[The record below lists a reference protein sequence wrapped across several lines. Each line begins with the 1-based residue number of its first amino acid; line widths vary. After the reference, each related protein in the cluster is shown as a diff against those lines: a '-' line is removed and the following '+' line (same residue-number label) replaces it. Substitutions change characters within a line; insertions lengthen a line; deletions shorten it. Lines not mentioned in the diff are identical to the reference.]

1 LTRAPCAL
9 LRCSCRQ
16 RPNDVTIVPPND
28 VTVESIVWD
37 SIFPW
42 TGCAPQNYVAMP
54 NNGSGRAHGATCG
67 INYPP
72 DMPPSPPISYVDP
85 GESSGEPAKDGSV
98 ATGVSKP
105 TETAKG
111 ISCEESQ
118 QECLSLPGICDEAAA
133 PRCCWQSYF
142 EQTGQCCDAATH
154 ASADGRTCVAFRRRL
169 TAAPRP
175 PPTSP
180 LPPQSPPEPP
190 PPPPPSLCSCETYK
204 VSCMCDVSDYV
215 RASSCVG
222 PHTLCP
228 LPLFPARSS
237 NAPP

>member
-1 LTRAPCAL
+1 M
-9 LRCSCRQ
+9 
-16 RPNDVTIVPPND
+16 PPND

-72 DMPPSPPISYVDP
+72 DMPPSPPVPHVDP
-85 GESSGEPAKDGSV
+85 GESSGEPARGGSV
-98 ATGVSKP
+98 DTGISN
-105 TETAKG
+105 TAKG
-111 ISCEESQ
+111 ISCADAESQ
-118 QECLSLPGICDEAAA
+118 EVCLHLPGICENT
-133 PRCCWQSYF
+133 RCCWQTFWDMS
-142 EQTGQCCDAATH
+142 EGQCCDASTH
-154 ASADGRTCVAFRRRL
+154 SPSQDGTTCVESGRTLRRKL
-169 TAAPRP
+169 EEAVPGPPAAPP
-175 PPTSP
+175 PPPSETP
-180 LPPQSPPEPP
+180 APNAPPM

-222 PHTLCP
+222 SHTLCP
-228 LPLFPARSS
+228 
-237 NAPP
+237 